1 MAAGSFQA
9 YEQGLL
15 DICNQTVDF
24 VSDTVK
30 AMLLTSSYTPSAAS
44 DQYLDDISANEC
56 ADGDYAQQT
65 VGSKT
70 IAIASNKV
78 RFDCADID
86 FGNAVTITAKYLVLY
101 LDTGTPGTST
111 LLWYCDLDT
120 GGGSPSSTADDFDVA
135 INASGIY
142 ELTP

>member
-1 MAAGSFQA
+1 MAAGNFTA
-9 YEQGLL
+9 YQQGQLE
-15 DICNQTVDF
+15 IANRSADF
-24 VSDTVK
+24 VGGTIK
-30 AMLLTSSYTPSAAS
+30 AMLLTASYTPNAAT

-56 ADGDYAQQT
+56 ADGDYARQT

-70 IAIASNKV
+70 IALASGKV

-86 FGNAVTITAKYLVLY
+86 FGNAVTITAKYLVLF

-111 LLWYCDLDT
+111 LLWYCDLNT
-120 GGGSPSSTADDFDVA
+120 GGGSVSSTAADFDIA

-142 ELTP
+142 EITP